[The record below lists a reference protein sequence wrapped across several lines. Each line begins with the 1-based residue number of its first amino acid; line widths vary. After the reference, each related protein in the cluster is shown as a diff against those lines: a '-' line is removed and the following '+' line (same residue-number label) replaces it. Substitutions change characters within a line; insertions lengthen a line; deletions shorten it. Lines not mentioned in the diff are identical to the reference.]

1 MPTLQELKA
10 RWFLDTEREGQ
21 FPPQTRHPG
30 SQLQPYTDGNLVEP
44 VIDGAALMAEFHER
58 VEKIIAAPNPSQY
71 ELWVAQ
77 WKLTP
82 VQLLG
87 ETHPVKDAETQILDA
102 ARAGV
107 RVHFLGSGH
116 ADRNK
121 PTTAFAQKLIDMGGL
136 GASDKRIPFFG
147 SEHQKFYVFRDT
159 QNGWLA
165 LLGSADLNDS
175 RWDTPGH
182 VADNPDRSPRGEGPS
197 HDVTVRV
204 QGPAVHDIALTFA
217 ERWNDPANLDR
228 TSPKISNT
236 ISADFLANPI
246 SPAGLH
252 SVQVLRTYGIERK
265 LSYSWA
271 QQGEF
276 TIWASY
282 LNAIRHAQKYI
293 YIEDQYF
300 YSFSDPAKFNKLPAP
315 SRDSDLV
322 YQLGQAIKRGVDVLI
337 LVPSRKGNRNPTNY
351 FQLYARRA
359 AADYLRQIA
368 EFPGAG
374 RFAACYL
381 AAGDVDPVIHA
392 KVMLVDDEFALVGS
406 ANVCRRSMTY
416 DSEVHVGVVDA
427 ENRFACDLR
436 LALWQEHMDLD
447 NPDRLLDPTA
457 GFEAFRSHAGGEQGR
472 LRLLDTTPG
481 RKPPLHNL
489 VMRQFMDPYKGPRGD
504 K

>member
-1 MPTLQELKA
+1 MPTLPELKDK
-10 RWFLDTEREGQ
+10 WFLDTGREGQ

-44 VIDGAALMAEFHER
+44 VIDGAALMSEFHQR
-58 VEKIIAAPNPSQY
+58 VEAIIVAPDSSQV

-87 ETHPVKDAETQILDA
+87 ETHPVKNAETQILDA

-107 RVHFLGSGH
+107 KVYFLGSGH

-121 PTTAFAQKLIDMGGL
+121 PTSAFSQKLIDNGGS
-136 GASDKRIPFFG
+136 GASDKRIPVFG
-147 SEHQKFYVFRDT
+147 SEHQKFYLFRGPG
-159 QNGWLA
+159 NEWLA
-165 LLGSADLNDS
+165 LLGSADLNYS

-182 VADNPDRSPRGEGPS
+182 IADNPDRSPHGEGPS

-217 ERWNDPANLDR
+217 ERWNDPGNLNR
-228 TSPKISNT
+228 TSPKINSI
-236 ISADFLANPI
+236 ISTDFLKDPLP
-246 SPAGLH
+246 PAGPH

-282 LNAIRHAQKYI
+282 VSAIKQAQKYI

-300 YSFSDPAKFNKLPAP
+300 YAFSDPTKFDH
-315 SRDSDLV
+315 SSDQTRSSDLV
-322 YQLGQAIKRGVDVLI
+322 YQLGEAIKRGVDVLV
-337 LVPSRKGNRNPTNY
+337 LVPSRKGNPNPTNY
-351 FQLYARRA
+351 FQLYARRS
-359 AADYLRQIA
+359 AADYLRRVA
-368 EFPGAG
+368 KASGAG

-381 AAGDVDPVIHA
+381 VAGDVDPVIHA
-392 KVMLVDDEFALVGS
+392 KVMIVDDEFALVGS

-416 DSEVHVGVVDA
+416 DSEVHLGVIDA
-427 ENRFACDLR
+427 ENQFARDLR
-436 LALWQEHMDLD
+436 LALWQEHMDVEKAE
-447 NPDRLLDPTA
+447 NLLDPTA
-457 GFEAFRSHAGGEQGR
+457 GFESFKNYAANESGR

-489 VMRQFMDPYKGPRGD
+489 VMSQFMDPYRGP
-504 K
+504 

>member
-1 MPTLQELKA
+1 MPTLQELKDK
-10 RWFLDTEREGQ
+10 WFLDTMRAGQ

-58 VEKIIAAPNPSQY
+58 VEAIIAAPDPAQY

-102 ARAGV
+102 ARAGIKV
-107 RVHFLGSGH
+107 YFLGSGH

-121 PTTAFAQKLIDMGGL
+121 PTSAFAQKLVDSGGL
-136 GASDKRIPFFG
+136 GTSDKRIPVFG
-147 SEHQKFYVFRDT
+147 SEHQKFYIFRGPG
-159 QNGWLA
+159 NKWLA

-175 RWDTPGH
+175 RWDMPGH
-182 VADNPDRSPRGEGPS
+182 IVDNPDRSPRGEGPS

-217 ERWNDPANLDR
+217 ERWNDPANLER
-228 TSPKISNT
+228 TSPKINST
-236 ISADFLANPI
+236 IPTDFLIDPI
-246 SPAGLH
+246 PPAGPH

-265 LSYSWA
+265 SSYSWA

-282 LNAIRHAQKYI
+282 VNAIKHARNYI
-293 YIEDQYF
+293 YVEDQYF
-300 YSFSDPAKFNKLPAP
+300 YAFSDPAKFGKITGQ
-315 SRDSDLV
+315 SRDTDLV
-322 YQLGQAIKRGVDVLI
+322 YQLGEAIKRGVDVLV
-337 LVPSRKGNRNPTNY
+337 LVPSRKGNSNPTNY

-359 AADYLRQIA
+359 TADYLLRVA
-368 EFPGAG
+368 EASGAG

-392 KVMLVDDEFALVGS
+392 KVMIVDDEFALVGS

-416 DSEVHVGVVDA
+416 DSEVHVGIVDA
-427 ENRFACDLR
+427 ENQFARDLR
-436 LALWQEHMDLD
+436 LALWQEHMDLE
-447 NPDRLLDPTA
+447 NVENLRDPAA
-457 GFEAFRSHAGGEQGR
+457 GFEAFRSHAAAEQGR
-472 LRLLDTTPG
+472 LRILDTTPG
-481 RKPPLHNL
+481 RKPPLHHL
-489 VMRQFMDPYKGPRGD
+489 VMGRFMDPYRGS
-504 K
+504 

>member
-1 MPTLQELKA
+1 MPTLQQLKDK
-10 RWFLDTEREGQ
+10 WFLDTGQNGQ

-30 SQLQPYTDGNLVEP
+30 SQLQAHTDGNLVEP

-58 VEKIIAAPNPSQY
+58 VEAIIAAPDPAQY
-71 ELWVAQ
+71 QLWVAQ

-102 ARAGV
+102 AKAGV
-107 RVHFLGSGH
+107 KVYFLGSGH
-116 ADRNK
+116 ADRSK
-121 PTTAFAQKLIDMGGL
+121 PTAAFSQKLIDNGGFA
-136 GASDKRIPFFG
+136 ASDKRIPIFG
-147 SEHQKFYVFRDT
+147 SEHQKFYVFRGPE
-159 QNGWLA
+159 NEWLA

-182 VADNPDRSPRGEGPS
+182 IADNPDRSPRGEGPS

-217 ERWNDPANLDR
+217 ERWNDPKNLKR
-228 TSPKISNT
+228 TSPQINTKIST
-236 ISADFLANPI
+236 DFLNSPVP
-246 SPAGLH
+246 PAGPH

-265 LSYSWA
+265 LGYSWA
-271 QQGEF
+271 RQGKF

-282 LNAIRHAQKYI
+282 LNAIKQAQKYI

-300 YSFSDPAKFNKLPAP
+300 YAFGDPAKFDNASTQ

-322 YQLGQAIKRGVDVLI
+322 YQLGEAIKRGVDVLI
-337 LVPSRKGNRNPTNY
+337 LVPSRKGNSNPTNY

-359 AADYLRQIA
+359 AADYLRRIS
-368 EFPGAG
+368 ETSGTG

-392 KVMLVDDEFALVGS
+392 KVMIVDDEFALVGS

-416 DSEVHVGVVDA
+416 DTEVHVGVVDA
-427 ENRFACDLR
+427 KNQFARDLR
-436 LALWQEHMDLD
+436 LALWQEHMDLENSD
-447 NPDRLLDPTA
+447 TLFDPAA
-457 GFEAFRSHAGGEQGR
+457 GFEIFGSYAAEEKGR
-472 LRLLDTTPG
+472 LRVLNTTPG

-489 VMRQFMDPYKGPRGD
+489 VLGQFMDPYKGP
-504 K
+504 